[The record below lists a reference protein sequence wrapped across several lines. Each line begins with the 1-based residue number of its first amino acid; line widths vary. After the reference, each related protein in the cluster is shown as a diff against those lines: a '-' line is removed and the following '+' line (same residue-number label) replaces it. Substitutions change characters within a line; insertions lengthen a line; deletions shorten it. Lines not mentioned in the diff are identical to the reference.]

1 MIGVTSY
8 GGSELAKVADHV
20 LIAGAGFHDWNGSFV
35 TGNIVQML
43 LLSALHAVSLEGLP
57 STIAAQHASIAEAK
71 TMIVL
76 GDDGQGDTAGA
87 NSADR

>member
-1 MIGVTSY
+1 M
-8 GGSELAKVADHV
+8 
-20 LIAGAGFHDWNGSFV
+20 
-35 TGNIVQML
+35 QML